1 MSLFSK
7 TSISFFVNG
16 LSAHDSIT
24 FLFLQVSGCDAVT
37 DDKLES
43 FETAADDDNVDTLDV
58 ALECCGSSPNF
69 SM

>member
-16 LSAHDSIT
+16 LSAHDSST
-24 FLFLQVSGCDAVT
+24 FLFLVVSGSDAVA
-37 DDKLES
+37 DDKVES
-43 FETAADDDNVDTLDV
+43 FEAAVDDDNVDTLDV
-58 ALECCGSSPNF
+58 ALECCGSSPKF